1 MVNAI
6 AVEGGRHDKVPE
18 VVSHASS
25 RTLGRGEEVR
35 SNLSPAEEFIAPAY
49 AGGWVPRALPRIYL
63 VGTMRAVAPGGAD
76 FLPRGRKTRGLL
88 ACLCL
93 AQGERVLRS
102 RLVGLLWDRSA
113 DAQARMSLRQSLS
126 ELNGIV
132 NRHVTGLVEIGR
144 DSVRIDVRKCWV
156 DALAIL
162 DASADA
168 TADTSNLV
176 QPYSERL
183 LEDLDGITPSFDHW
197 LAAERSRFEDRVR
210 KILEAAL
217 DRLTEQNANP
227 EVRAAAARRLI
238 NFEPTHEGAVR
249 SVMKAFAQMGDRAQA
264 IREFERCRQALL
276 TVLDLPPS
284 KETTAVYEAIRT
296 ESPQVAS
303 AVIFEGSAGIELSEM
318 TAAGSPSA
326 SPARWKIE
334 KQSDP
339 VIAPGR
345 DPGPER
351 RHEPSI
357 AVLPFRNLTGDPAH
371 DFIAEGLVED
381 LIEALSRVP
390 NFFVI
395 SRLSTLAFRN
405 QDRHPREIGN
415 VLGVR
420 YVLSGSVRVLG
431 DRLRLTIELTD
442 AQLEAALWFS
452 KLDERFLDLF
462 EVQDRLSE
470 MIVQKV
476 APYLHAAE
484 MKRIRVKRPDSLEA
498 YDLFL
503 RAQENMH
510 NSSRPVF
517 ETAEALFDAAIAKD
531 SHYAA
536 ALAWRAYWHVLRVG
550 QGWSPD
556 PADDATQADRF
567 ARAAVECNSI
577 EPMALAVHG
586 FVASYLYKDFDLAF
600 RRFEAALGINANA
613 APAWM
618 WSAGAHAWM
627 GNGSRAVE
635 EINKAMALSPY
646 DPLMYAYTGIA
657 AMAYLADGQYER
669 AIECALRSLRENRTY
684 TGAYRLLVIA
694 LGLASREHEARA
706 SARRLLE
713 LEPGLTVASFRRRYP
728 GSASP
733 QAELFCDALARAG
746 VPLSTENGALT
757 TRG

>member
-1 MVNAI
+1 
-6 AVEGGRHDKVPE
+6 
-18 VVSHASS
+18 
-25 RTLGRGEEVR
+25 
-35 SNLSPAEEFIAPAY
+35 
-49 AGGWVPRALPRIYL
+49 
-63 VGTMRAVAPGGAD
+63 
-76 FLPRGRKTRGLL
+76 
-88 ACLCL
+88 
-93 AQGERVLRS
+93 
-102 RLVGLLWDRSA
+102 
-113 DAQARMSLRQSLS
+113 MSLRQSLT

-132 NRHVTGLVEIGR
+132 NRHVPGLVEIGR
-144 DSVRIDVRKCWV
+144 DSVRIDIRKCWV
-156 DALAIL
+156 DALAVL
-162 DASADA
+162 DASVDP
-168 TADTSNLV
+168 TADLSNLV

-197 LAAERSRFEDRVR
+197 LAAERTRFEDRVR
-210 KILEAAL
+210 KILEAEL
-217 DRLTEQNANP
+217 DRLIRQNAKP

-249 SVMKAFAQMGDRAQA
+249 NLMSAFAQMGDRPQA

-284 KETTAVYEAIRT
+284 KETTAIYEAIR
-296 ESPQVAS
+296 
-303 AVIFEGSAGIELSEM
+303 ID
-318 TAAGSPSA
+318 SPSFMA
-326 SPARWKIE
+326 SVIPERGVGSDSGEIAADGTSAAFPIRWKIE
-334 KQSDP
+334 RQNDP
-339 VIAPGR
+339 IATPLY
-345 DPGPER
+345 DLSHEAR
-351 RHEPSI
+351 RGPSI
-357 AVLPFRNLTGDPAH
+357 AVLPFRNLTGEPTH
-371 DFIAEGLVED
+371 DFVAEGLVED

-442 AQLEAALWFS
+442 TQLGAALWFS

-470 MIVQKV
+470 MIVRQV
-476 APYLHAAE
+476 APHLHAAE
-484 MKRIRVKRPDSLEA
+484 LKRIRVKRPDSLEA

-510 NSSRPVF
+510 NSSRAVF
-517 ETAEALFDAAIAKD
+517 ETSEALFDAALVKD
-531 SHYAA
+531 PHYAA

-556 PADDATQADRF
+556 PVNDATQADHF
-567 ARAAVECNSI
+567 AQLAVECNSM

-586 FVASYLYKDFDLAF
+586 QVASYLYKDFDLAF
-600 RRFEAALGINANA
+600 RRFEAALRINANA

-618 WSAGAHAWM
+618 WSAAAHAWM
-627 GNGSRAVE
+627 GDGPRAIE

-646 DPLMYAYTGIA
+646 DPLMYAYNAYASI
-657 AMAYLADGQYER
+657 AYLVDGQYER

-684 TGAYRLLVIA
+684 TAAHRLLVIA
-694 LGLASREHEARA
+694 LVLAGRENEARA

-713 LEPGLTVASFRRRYP
+713 LEPGLTVAGFRRRYP

-733 QAELFCDALARAG
+733 QADLFCDALARAG
-746 VPLSTENGALT
+746 VLPFDVDRITAAHA
-757 TRG
+757 

>member
-1 MVNAI
+1 
-6 AVEGGRHDKVPE
+6 
-18 VVSHASS
+18 
-25 RTLGRGEEVR
+25 
-35 SNLSPAEEFIAPAY
+35 
-49 AGGWVPRALPRIYL
+49 
-63 VGTMRAVAPGGAD
+63 
-76 FLPRGRKTRGLL
+76 
-88 ACLCL
+88 
-93 AQGERVLRS
+93 
-102 RLVGLLWDRSA
+102 
-113 DAQARMSLRQSLS
+113 MSLRQSLS
-126 ELNGIV
+126 ELNSVV
-132 NRHVTGLVEIGR
+132 NRHVPGLVDIGR

-162 DASADA
+162 EASADA
-168 TADTSNLV
+168 TADTGNLV
-176 QPYSERL
+176 QPYGERL

-197 LAAERSRFEDRVR
+197 LSGERTRFEDRVR
-210 KILEAAL
+210 KILEAEL
-217 DRLTEQNANP
+217 DRLTEQNAKP

-238 NFEPTHEGAVR
+238 NFEPTHEAAVR

-284 KETTAVYEAIRT
+284 KETTAIYEAIRGDL
-296 ESPQVAS
+296 PQITPPA
-303 AVIFEGSAGIELSEM
+303 IGEEPAGAALSE
-318 TAAGSPSA
+318 TASGGSSA
-326 SPARWKIE
+326 PSPARWKIE
-334 KQSDP
+334 KQSDLI
-339 VIAPGR
+339 IAPEH
-345 DPGPER
+345 DPVPEPR
-351 RHEPSI
+351 REPSI
-357 AVLPFRNLTGDPAH
+357 AVLPFRNLTGEPAH
-371 DFIAEGLVED
+371 DFVAEGLVED

-405 QDRHPREIGN
+405 QDRPPREIGN

-442 AQLEAALWFS
+442 TQSGAALWFA
-452 KLDERFLDLF
+452 KLDETFLDLF

-470 MIVQKV
+470 MIVRKV

-484 MKRIRVKRPDSLEA
+484 MNRIRVKRPDSLRA

-510 NSSRPVF
+510 NSSRTVF
-517 ETAEALFDAAIAKD
+517 EASEALFDAAFAKD
-531 SHYAA
+531 SRYAA

-567 ARAAVECNSI
+567 ARSAIECNSM
-577 EPMALAVHG
+577 EPMALAIHG
-586 FVASYLYKDFDLAF
+586 HVASYLYKDFDLAF
-600 RRFEAALGINANA
+600 RRFETALSINANA
-613 APAWM
+613 APAWL
-618 WSAGAHAWM
+618 WSAAAHAWM
-627 GNGSRAVE
+627 GNGSRAID

-646 DPLMYAYTGIA
+646 DPLMYAYSGIA
-657 AMAYLADGQYER
+657 GMAYLADGQYER

-684 TGAYRLLVIA
+684 THAYRLLVLA
-694 LGLASREHEARA
+694 LVLAGREDEAQT

-713 LEPGLTVASFRRRYP
+713 LEPGLTVTSFRRRYP

-733 QAELFCDALARAG
+733 HADLFCEALARAG
-746 VPLSTENGALT
+746 IPRDCLSS
-757 TRG
+757 

>member
-1 MVNAI
+1 
-6 AVEGGRHDKVPE
+6 
-18 VVSHASS
+18 
-25 RTLGRGEEVR
+25 
-35 SNLSPAEEFIAPAY
+35 
-49 AGGWVPRALPRIYL
+49 
-63 VGTMRAVAPGGAD
+63 
-76 FLPRGRKTRGLL
+76 
-88 ACLCL
+88 
-93 AQGERVLRS
+93 
-102 RLVGLLWDRSA
+102 
-113 DAQARMSLRQSLS
+113 MSLRQSLS

-132 NRHVTGLVEIGR
+132 NRHVPGLVEIGR

-162 DASADA
+162 EASADA

-176 QPYSERL
+176 QPYGERL

-197 LAAERSRFEDRVR
+197 LAGERTRFEDRVR
-210 KILEAAL
+210 RILEAEL
-217 DRLTEQNANP
+217 DRLTEQNAKP

-284 KETTAVYEAIRT
+284 RETAAVYEAIRGD
-296 ESPQVAS
+296 SPQMAPPTIS
-303 AVIFEGSAGIELSEM
+303 DEPAGLELSE
-318 TAAGSPSA
+318 TAAGGPPVPSA
-326 SPARWKIE
+326 ARWKTE

-339 VIAPGR
+339 VIAPR
-345 DPGPER
+345 HDPGPEPR
-351 RHEPSI
+351 REPSI
-357 AVLPFRNLTGDPAH
+357 AALPFRNLTGDPAH
-371 DFIAEGLVED
+371 DFVAEGLLED

-431 DRLRLTIELTD
+431 DRVRLTIELTD
-442 AQLEAALWFS
+442 TQSGEALWFA
-452 KLDERFLDLF
+452 KLDEQFLDLF
-462 EVQDRLSE
+462 EIQDRLSE
-470 MIVQKV
+470 MIVRKV

-484 MKRIRVKRPDSLEA
+484 MNRIRVKRPDSLEA

-510 NSSRPVF
+510 DSSRMVF

-531 SHYAA
+531 PHYAA

-556 PADDATQADRF
+556 PADDSTQADRF
-567 ARAAVECNSI
+567 ARAAIQCNSM

-586 FVASYLYKDFDLAF
+586 LVASYLYKDFDLAL
-600 RRFEAALGINANA
+600 RRLGTALRINASA
-613 APAWM
+613 APAWL
-618 WSAGAHAWM
+618 WSAAAHAWM
-627 GNGSRAVE
+627 GNGPLAIE

-646 DPLMYAYTGIA
+646 DPLMYAYSGNA
-657 AMAYLADGQYER
+657 AMAYLVDGQYER
-669 AIECALRSLRENRTY
+669 AIECALRSLHENRTY
-684 TGAYRLLVIA
+684 TAAYRLLVM
-694 LGLASREHEARA
+694 GLVLAGREDEARA

-733 QAELFCDALARAG
+733 QADLFCDALARAG
-746 VPLSTENGALT
+746 VPLSTENGTL
-757 TRG
+757 RE

>member
-1 MVNAI
+1 MAPEMPAPCHPGRPERAK
-6 AVEGGRHDKVPE
+6 AVK
-18 VVSHASS
+18 S
-25 RTLGRGEEVR
+25 T
-35 SNLSPAEEFIAPAY
+35 LSPAEEYIGPY

-63 VGTMRAVAPGGAD
+63 VGTMRAIAPGGAD

-93 AQGERVLRS
+93 AQGERISRS

-132 NRHVTGLVEIGR
+132 NRHVSGLVEIGR
-144 DSVRIDVRKCWV
+144 DSVRIDVRKCWI

-168 TADTSNLV
+168 TADSSNLV
-176 QPYSERL
+176 QPYSESL

-197 LAAERSRFEDRVR
+197 LAGERTRFEDRVR
-210 KILEAAL
+210 KILEAEL
-217 DRLTEQNANP
+217 DRLTEQNAKP

-249 SVMKAFAQMGDRAQA
+249 SLMKAFAQMGDRAQA
-264 IREFERCRQALL
+264 IREFERCRQALV

-284 KETTAVYEAIRT
+284 EETIAVYEAIRI
-296 ESPQVAS
+296 ESPQ
-303 AVIFEGSAGIELSEM
+303 M
-318 TAAGSPSA
+318 A
-326 SPARWKIE
+326 SPAIFAGPAGGESSETPAGLQTAPPARWNIE
-334 KQSDP
+334 RQGELP
-339 VIAPGR
+339 AARGY

-351 RHEPSI
+351 RREPSI
-357 AVLPFRNLTGDPAH
+357 AVLPFRNITGDPAH
-371 DFIAEGLVED
+371 DFVAEGLVED

-420 YVLSGSVRVLG
+420 YVLSGSLRVLG

-442 AQLEAALWFS
+442 TQLEAPLWLS
-452 KLDERFLDLF
+452 RLDERFLDLF

-476 APYLHAAE
+476 APHLHAAE

-498 YDLFL
+498 YDFFL

-517 ETAEALFDAAIAKD
+517 ETSEALFDAALAKD
-531 SHYAA
+531 PHYAA
-536 ALAWRAYWHVLRVG
+536 ARAWRAYWHVLRVG

-556 PADDATQADRF
+556 PADDAAQADHF
-567 ARAAVECNSI
+567 ARSAIECNSM
-577 EPMALAVHG
+577 EPMAFAVHG
-586 FVASYLYKDFDLAF
+586 LVASYLYKDFDLAF
-600 RRFEAALGINANA
+600 RRFETALCINANA
-613 APAWM
+613 ALAWL
-618 WSAGAHAWM
+618 WSAAAHAWM
-627 GNGSRAVE
+627 GNGPLAIE

-646 DPLMYAYTGIA
+646 DPLMYAYSGIA

-684 TGAYRLLVIA
+684 TSSYRQLVMA
-694 LGLASREHEARA
+694 LMLAGRGNDART

-713 LEPGLTVASFRRRYP
+713 LEPGLTVGGFRRRYP

-733 QAELFCDALARAG
+733 QADLFCDALARAG
-746 VPLSTENGALT
+746 VPVSG
-757 TRG
+757 